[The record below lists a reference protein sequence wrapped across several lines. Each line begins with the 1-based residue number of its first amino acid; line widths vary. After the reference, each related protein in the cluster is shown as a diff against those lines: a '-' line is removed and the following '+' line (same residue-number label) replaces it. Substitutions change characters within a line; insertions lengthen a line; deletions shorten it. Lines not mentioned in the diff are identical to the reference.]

1 LVLGDTH
8 NLVTDKQVRRLF
20 ALGKV
25 ETNLETAAAKAGMD
39 AKTARKYRRLGRV
52 PSELT
57 PEKRWRTRE
66 DPFQEVWEEVRS
78 LLEVNPG
85 LEGKTIFEYLQRR
98 YSGRYA
104 EGQLRTL
111 QRRVKVWRATEG
123 PVKEVFFA
131 QRHQPGRLSASD
143 FTHMSEL
150 GITIQGQSFP
160 HVIYHLVLTYSNW
173 ESATVCFS
181 ESFESLCEGF
191 QNAVWEL
198 GKVPQRHR
206 TDRLS
211 TAVNN
216 MSTPAEFTERY
227 AGLLRYYGV
236 EGEKIQAGQGHENG
250 DVEQRHHR
258 LKRALAQEL
267 MLRGSKDFLSVA
279 DYQEFV
285 AGLLARLNAGRKAR
299 LAEEIAVMRE
309 LPERRLESCKRE
321 RVKVDSGS
329 LIYTDRNVY
338 SVPSRLIGEQVEVRL
353 YMERV
358 EIWYGQK
365 KVEEMPRL
373 RGRRRHRV
381 DYRHIIDWLVRKPGA
396 LENYRYRDE
405 LFPTSRFRMAFDELK
420 DRLGP
425 RGSKEYLAILELAA
439 KESEAKV
446 DEALRGLLEKG
457 EGSVRAEAVRERL
470 RAAERKGS
478 IREVEVASVDLRMFD
493 ELCGSGEVLQ

>member
-1 LVLGDTH
+1 LVLGDIH

-20 ALGKV
+20 ALEKV
-25 ETNLETAAAKAGMD
+25 ERNLETAAAKAGMD

-52 PSELT
+52 PSELK

-66 DPFQEVWEEVRS
+66 DPFEEVWGEVRS

-85 LEGKTIFEYLQRR
+85 LEAKTIFEYLQRR
-98 YSGRYA
+98 DTGRFG

-123 PVKEVFFA
+123 PAKEVFFA
-131 QRHQPGRLSASD
+131 QRHEPGRLSASD
-143 FTHMSEL
+143 FTHLSEL

-160 HVIYHLVLTYSNW
+160 HLLYHLVLTYSNW

-236 EGEKIQAGQGHENG
+236 EGEKIQAGHGNENG

-267 MLRGSKDFLSVA
+267 MLRGSKDFVSVA
-279 DYQEFV
+279 DYQGFV
-285 AGLLARLNAGRKAR
+285 GGLLARLNAGRKAR
-299 LAEEIAVMRE
+299 LAEEIAVMKE
-309 LPERRLESCKRE
+309 LPERRLDSCKRE

-329 LIYTDRNVY
+329 LIYADRNVY

-446 DEALRGLLEKG
+446 DEALRALLENG
-457 EGSVRAEAVRERL
+457 EGWVRAETVREGL
-470 RAAERKGS
+470 RVEEKGS
-478 IREVEVASVDLRMFD
+478 IREVEVASVDLRLFD
-493 ELCGSGEVLQ
+493 ELCGSGEVQQ